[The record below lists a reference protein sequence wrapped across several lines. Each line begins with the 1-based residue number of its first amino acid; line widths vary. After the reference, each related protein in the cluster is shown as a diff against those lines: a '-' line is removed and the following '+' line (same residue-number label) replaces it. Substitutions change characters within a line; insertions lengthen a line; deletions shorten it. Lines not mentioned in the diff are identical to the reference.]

1 MYKILAN
8 LLLLFVFST
17 VSVAYAEEELDDL
30 FQEQEEDFQVTEDE
44 SEEDGEEEQQGEK
57 PKNKTKSK
65 NNAKT
70 KVKKKSEQ
78 EEIKEIFEEDRKPA
92 DNFKKKV
99 VLQAL
104 NKITARTSNIEI
116 VTGSNQKFGNLNIHL
131 KFCWKS
137 PAQEAPDDKA
147 LLEIWE
153 QKPGE
158 KKVKIFHGWMFSSSP
173 AISALEHPVYDLTVL
188 SCD

>member
-30 FQEQEEDFQVTEDE
+30 FQEQEEDFQVSEDE
-44 SEEDGEEEQQGEK
+44 GEEDGDEGQKVEK
-57 PKNKTKSK
+57 PRNKAKS
-65 NNAKT
+65 KT
-70 KVKKKSEQ
+70 KVKKKSEE
-78 EEIKEIFEEDRKPA
+78 EEIKEIFEEDSKPA

-131 KFCWKS
+131 KYCWKS

-158 KKVKIFHGWMFSSSP
+158 KKIKIFHGWMFSSSP

-188 SCD
+188 SCN